1 MPFWIW
7 EGEGEGMMHIFEW
20 IGGGGNGCM
29 NSDNILENQYDIWDL
44 FEHDNEFYSCFYEA
58 LQISIHAHKLVPP
71 LGWLT

>member
-29 NSDNILENQYDIWDL
+29 NSDNILENQYDI
-44 FEHDNEFYSCFYEA
+44 
-58 LQISIHAHKLVPP
+58 
-71 LGWLT
+71 